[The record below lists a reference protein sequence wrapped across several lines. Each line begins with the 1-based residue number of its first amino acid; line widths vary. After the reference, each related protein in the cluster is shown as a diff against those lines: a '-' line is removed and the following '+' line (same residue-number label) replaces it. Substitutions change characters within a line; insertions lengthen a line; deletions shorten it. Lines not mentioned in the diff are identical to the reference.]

1 MFIDTFEEQLV
12 GYEAG
17 QEGEVNV
24 TFPAEYH
31 AANLAGK
38 PAVFKVKVNSI
49 KKLVTPELN
58 DELAKEF
65 GFENVEDMKAKTEE
79 RIKAREEERVKNQYI
94 GKLLDKVSST
104 STVEVPVSM
113 IANEVRARIAE
124 MEQQLAAQGIGFDM
138 YMQMTGMNRAKLEAQ
153 IAPMAAAKVKADLI
167 LEAIAK
173 AEGIEVSEDEIKEK
187 MTEIAKMYGMD
198 LAKLEEELNKHKNYD
213 NFKMTVQ
220 GECLMQKAIDV
231 IVNNAK

>member
-1 MFIDTFEEQLV
+1 
-12 GYEAG
+12 
-17 QEGEVNV
+17 
-24 TFPAEYH
+24 
-31 AANLAGK
+31 
-38 PAVFKVKVNSI
+38 
-49 KKLVTPELN
+49 
-58 DELAKEF
+58 
-65 GFENVEDMKAKTEE
+65 
-79 RIKAREEERVKNQYI
+79 
-94 GKLLDKVSST
+94 
-104 STVEVPVSM
+104 
-113 IANEVRARIAE
+113 
-124 MEQQLAAQGIGFDM
+124 M

-153 IAPMAAAKVKADLI
+153 IAPMAATKVKADLI